1 MNPSFRGPRVLLLQ
15 PFFVVFLVFLDFSA
29 ASDVVSPFL
38 FAGTEDDASILLRVP
53 GCTMVAFAGN
63 SGAGANSA
71 IKKSRGQL
79 LTIAGKVLLEDN
91 GSLDRAP
98 CGGDS
103 LLFAPA
109 TDFTGEVELDFDI
122 EVEKDN
128 KKDVESSVE
137 KRLRKGTILVSPTR
151 DPPEAVD
158 DEFVV
163 TAGEWALLP
172 VLLNDV
178 DADIAVPVCVS
189 SGTNDEIVVRVVMP
203 SKKSVNSQVTV
214 SFGNGPKQPCT
225 VQDSGAISSD
235 SDVDVPVC
243 VVRAEKGKLDVSVP
257 IDIFVSIGAT
267 SYVIGGVK
275 AGLTVVVTHDEH
287 KDSVSSFGVLFAS
300 ESLPRCKELRIVTVS
315 EPGNGHA
322 MALPLPASQRAQK
335 GTVRVGL
342 GNVGGGVWVGG
353 SPVSPTHG
361 LAPGS
366 SQTLPLVIAYHSAPG
381 FVGDDSFSYDVGDGQ
396 PGSSQRATG
405 TVTVHVRDAKVKVN
419 ADGGQQEDEPLSSS
433 SKSSS
438 SCRTWKCIVQSF
450 DGRHNSLS
458 QPDNG
463 AMMTPLRR
471 VAPSAY
477 ADKIDSPS
485 GASRPSTRVISNA
498 LFSQPTGENVYSKEG
513 LSELHVHFGQFLTHD
528 IDFSTPLAD
537 FKAEGNFVIPIPADD
552 PWFVGQTT
560 MRFRRSGPQHGTGAG
575 TDVPREQLNKI
586 TSFLDLN
593 VIYGTLVGRN
603 RGLRTLSG
611 GKLLHMVGVQQ
622 SSNNTAAASAATV
635 SAEKVTLTDT
645 HCFDAA
651 GAQHCRPVRGSVE
664 HLALNFNHMPNLNLL
679 GKARETL
686 FVSGDNRVNV
696 QPGLTAMHTLLARE
710 HNAVADEIQASLL
723 NAAAGVKD
731 EKGATRTEGPS
742 DALWRAA
749 HPHSPSFHVPA
760 VPAFSQPV
768 LMELP
773 GVSELLPAVTMYPS
787 PPWFPQAFDG
797 SLASLRAYDE
807 AIFQTARAVTR
818 AKWQAIVWYEYLP
831 TVLGPER
838 FAALPPFDSSRDR
851 EHVNAASTNE
861 FATAAFRFGHSQ
873 IGSSMRRVESSSGCP
888 AESGPISLR
897 DAYFTAARI
906 LAEGGFDPVI
916 SGSLIGLAQEVDT
929 RAVDEVRNL
938 LFATHTQ
945 GFDLLAFNIQRGR
958 DHGLPDYNSVRVAMG
973 LPRANTFA
981 NITGGGPDCEVASTL
996 SDLYNG
1002 NVDDIDLLV
1011 GGLAEPH
1018 VPGGSV
1024 GPLFAALI
1032 ADVFV
1037 RIRDADRFWFE
1048 DTAGPQ
1054 ASLLSKVAT
1063 LDELRSTRVADLLS
1077 RTSEALDG
1085 RFGYEVVSSA
1095 SMSRDSENSEG
1106 LEGKKSKGLTSALRD
1121 SLFFARPNVLRS
1133 LDSVCGGS
1141 WAAEIEAF
1149 EEGMLFF
1156 QDEKVEI

>member
-1 MNPSFRGPRVLLLQ
+1 
-15 PFFVVFLVFLDFSA
+15 
-29 ASDVVSPFL
+29 
-38 FAGTEDDASILLRVP
+38 
-53 GCTMVAFAGN
+53 
-63 SGAGANSA
+63 
-71 IKKSRGQL
+71 
-79 LTIAGKVLLEDN
+79 
-91 GSLDRAP
+91 
-98 CGGDS
+98 
-103 LLFAPA
+103 
-109 TDFTGEVELDFDI
+109 
-122 EVEKDN
+122 
-128 KKDVESSVE
+128 
-137 KRLRKGTILVSPTR
+137 
-151 DPPEAVD
+151 
-158 DEFVV
+158 
-163 TAGEWALLP
+163 
-172 VLLNDV
+172 
-178 DADIAVPVCVS
+178 
-189 SGTNDEIVVRVVMP
+189 
-203 SKKSVNSQVTV
+203 
-214 SFGNGPKQPCT
+214 
-225 VQDSGAISSD
+225 
-235 SDVDVPVC
+235 
-243 VVRAEKGKLDVSVP
+243 
-257 IDIFVSIGAT
+257 
-267 SYVIGGVK
+267 
-275 AGLTVVVTHDEH
+275 
-287 KDSVSSFGVLFAS
+287 
-300 ESLPRCKELRIVTVS
+300 
-315 EPGNGHA
+315 
-322 MALPLPASQRAQK
+322 
-335 GTVRVGL
+335 
-342 GNVGGGVWVGG
+342 
-353 SPVSPTHG
+353 
-361 LAPGS
+361 
-366 SQTLPLVIAYHSAPG
+366 
-381 FVGDDSFSYDVGDGQ
+381 
-396 PGSSQRATG
+396 
-405 TVTVHVRDAKVKVN
+405 
-419 ADGGQQEDEPLSSS
+419 
-433 SKSSS
+433 
-438 SCRTWKCIVQSF
+438 
-450 DGRHNSLS
+450 
-458 QPDNG
+458 
-463 AMMTPLRR
+463 MTPLRR

-731 EKGATRTEGPS
+731 GKGTTRTEGPS

-906 LAEGGFDPVI
+906 LAEGGVDPVI

-1048 DTAGPQ
+1048 NTAGPQ

-1095 SMSRDSENSEG
+1095 SMSRDSENAEG